1 MKIGNVVTEGIASL
15 GPMAGVTDLPFRL
28 ICKEH
33 GCGLLYTEMISAK
46 ALHYEDKK
54 TYKLMAIDDR
64 EKPIAIQL
72 FGHEP
77 DILSEAVE
85 KVNKMDFAFIDL
97 NVGCPAPKIVKNGDG
112 SALMNNPKLF
122 EQIVK
127 RMVQISD
134 KPITVKIRKGWDENH
149 VNAVEIAKIAENC
162 GVSAV
167 AVHGRTR
174 EAFYSGKADWQIIK
188 AVKDALS
195 IPVIGNGDIVDID
208 SAIELKQTT
217 NCDGIMVARGAQ
229 GNPWLIKEINHYF
242 ATGERLEKPSIEE
255 KINVALKHFNLLIDV
270 KGVHIGV
277 LEMRK
282 HAAWYLKGIKN
293 SARIRNEINRLTDRY
308 EIEAKLLSLKGE

>member
-1 MKIGNVVTEGIASL
+1 MKIGNIETEGIVSL

-33 GCGLLYTEMISAK
+33 GCGLLCTEMISAK

-54 TYKLMAIDDR
+54 TYKLMAIDER

-77 DILSEAVE
+77 DIMREAVE
-85 KVNKMDFAFIDL
+85 KVNKIDFAFIDL

-112 SALMNNPKLF
+112 SALMRNPKLL
-122 EQIVK
+122 EEILKQ
-127 RMVQISD
+127 MVTASE
-134 KPITVKIRKGWDENH
+134 KPVTIKIRKGWDAAH
-149 VNAVEIAKIAENC
+149 VNAVEIAKIAEYC

-174 EAFYSGKADWQIIK
+174 EEFYSGKADWQIIK

-195 IPVIGNGDIVDID
+195 IPVIGNGDVINID
-208 SAIELKQTT
+208 SAIELKATT

-242 ATGERLEKPSIEE
+242 ATGERLEKPSIHE
-255 KINVALKHFNLLIDV
+255 KIDVALKHFNLLIDV
-270 KGVHIGV
+270 KGTHIGV

-293 SARIRNEINRLTDRY
+293 SAKIRNKINQSTDRNEI
-308 EIEAKLLSLKGE
+308 EAILLSLKGE